1 MTLAVELVGISKQYG
16 SNKAVDSLSLQVPR
30 GSILG
35 FLGPNGAGKTTTIKM
50 MLGLL
55 RPDEGGGR
63 ILGLDMVRDTVAVRQ
78 SVGYVAEAQQM
89 YGYMTVQELLAFCR
103 RFYRRWNDKLASGYL
118 EVFRLPLREKVKN
131 LSKGMKTQL
140 AVVVAMAPEP
150 ELLILDEPTAG
161 LDALSR
167 QEFLRI
173 ILEEISVQGRTVFFS
188 SHQLQDVERV
198 ADQVAIIDRGK
209 LLAVKPLDE
218 LKTTVKKIRIVFQ
231 QEPGVDFLSWPG
243 VREVNRQ
250 GSAFLLAVD
259 DRLPDILGRL
269 KEYPHFALEVIDQN
283 LEEIF
288 IDKIRRER
296 I

>member
-1 MTLAVELVGISKQYG
+1 MTLAVELIAISKVYG
-16 SNKAVDSLSLQVPR
+16 RKKAVDCLSLKVPR

-35 FLGPNGAGKTTTIKM
+35 FLGPNGAGKTTTIKL

-55 RPDEGGGR
+55 RPDEGEGR
-63 ILGLDMVRDTVAVRQ
+63 ILGLDMVRDTVGVRRNI
-78 SVGYVAEAQQM
+78 GYVAEVQQM
-89 YGYMTVQELLAFCR
+89 YGYMTVQELLGFCR
-103 RFYRRWNDKLASGYL
+103 PFYSRWNEKLVAGYL
-118 EVFRLPLREKVKN
+118 DMFQLPLGEKVKN

-140 AVVVAMAPEP
+140 ALVTALAPDP
-150 ELLILDEPTAG
+150 ELLILDEPTSG
-161 LDALSR
+161 LDPLSR

-198 ADQVAIIDRGK
+198 ADHVAIIDHGK

-218 LKTTVKKIRIVFQ
+218 LKATGKKIRVVFQ
-231 QEPGVDFLSWPG
+231 HEPGIDFLSWPG

-250 GSAFLLAVD
+250 GNAYLLAVD
-259 DRLPDILGRL
+259 NYLPETLGRL
-269 KEYPHFALEVIDQN
+269 QEYPHFTLEVIDQN

-288 IDKIRRER
+288 LDKIREER
-296 I
+296 K